1 MTLLLDTHLL
11 LWVAAGTAPEEARSY
26 ITDENNTL
34 LFSPASIWEIII
46 KNGLGRPDFHVD
58 PPALH
63 RGFLD
68 NGYRELVITGSHALA
83 VGDLPPIHR
92 TGGPQ
97 DPFDRILIAQARVEG
112 VALLTADETVALYP
126 GAIIY
131 IRT

>member
-11 LWVAAGTAPEEARSY
+11 LWAAAGTAPEEALSY

-68 NGYRELVITGSHALA
+68 NGYRELTITGSHALA
-83 VGDLPPIHR
+83 VGGLPPIHK
-92 TGGPQ
+92 
-97 DPFDRILIAQARVEG
+97 DPFDRILIAQAHFEG
-112 VALLTADETVALYP
+112 ISLLTADETVARYP

-131 IRT
+131 IRA

>member
-46 KNGLGRPDFHVD
+46 KNSLGRPDFHVD

-68 NGYRELVITGSHALA
+68 NGYRELVITGSHTLA
-83 VGDLPPIHR
+83 VGDLPPIHK
-92 TGGPQ
+92 

-112 VALLTADETVALYP
+112 VSLLTADETVARYP

>member
-1 MTLLLDTHLL
+1 MTVLLDTHLL
-11 LWVAAGTAPEEARSY
+11 LWAAAGTVPEEAHSY

-58 PPALH
+58 PPALY

-68 NGYRELVITGSHALA
+68 NGYRELAVTGSHALA
-83 VGDLPPIHR
+83 VGGLPPIHK
-92 TGGPQ
+92 
-97 DPFDRILIAQARVEG
+97 DPFDRILIAQARFEG
-112 VALLTADETVALYP
+112 VSLLTADETVARYP

-131 IRT
+131 IRA